1 MYRRRGFLVFG
12 VSSPAPADEKLSFV
26 TDTFV
31 FVFRLLKANP
41 LVNNRGFPFKGNN
54 SGTHF
59 RNYNV
64 FRARKPCRIDDL
76 LPLNFRTQ
84 MVSPIQNILT
94 KNLEII
100 CRVILTKTSQK
111 MIVNLLMMVLIYL
124 PICQHH
130 VSGYV
135 LSCMTS
141 AVFFFFLLLIEII
154 SIAKLLIIVHF
165 LVWKYEKQT
174 LSYIHTKFE
183 GDWNTWFFFLIYF
196 VGAPVFL
203 PQHWKLLGPERLMP
217 LKSLG
222 MNCVNLLVSVVKPL
236 NCEIHSCHDWTENC
250 WILFWKLKV

>member
-1 MYRRRGFLVFG
+1 M
-12 VSSPAPADEKLSFV
+12 SSPAPADKKLSFV
-26 TDTFV
+26 TGTFV
-31 FVFRLLKANP
+31 FVFRLLKGNP

-59 RNYNV
+59 CNYNV
-64 FRARKPCRIDDL
+64 FGARKPCRIDDL

-94 KNLEII
+94 KNLENI
-100 CRVILTKTSQK
+100 CRVILAKTSQK

-135 LSCMTS
+135 CHVWHLR
-141 AVFFFFLLLIEII
+141 FFFSLLLIEII

-183 GDWNTWFFFLIYF
+183 GDRNTCFFF
-196 VGAPVFL
+196 
-203 PQHWKLLGPERLMP
+203 
-217 LKSLG
+217 
-222 MNCVNLLVSVVKPL
+222 
-236 NCEIHSCHDWTENC
+236 
-250 WILFWKLKV
+250 